1 MSFKSLEEIKAW
13 QASRQL
19 ANRAFELYSREPFSK
34 DYGLK
39 DQLNRSTGSI
49 MDNIAEGYG
58 RMGNREFINFLSYAK
73 GSCLEAKS
81 QLIRA
86 YDRNYI
92 TEAELDELEEMV
104 NKVDNLIGGFMSYLK
119 KSDFKGQK
127 FKEEQAPYNI
137 KL

>member
-1 MSFKSLEEIKAW
+1 MSFKSFEEIKAW
-13 QASRQL
+13 QAAREL
-19 ANRAFELYSREPFSK
+19 ANRAFDLYNREPFSR

-58 RMGNREFINFLSYAK
+58 RMGNRELINFLSYAK

-92 TEAELDELEEMV
+92 TKNELDEMKEIV
-104 NKVDNLIGGFMSYLK
+104 NKVNNLIGGFMSYLK
-119 KSDFKGQK
+119 KSEFKGKK
-127 FKEEQAPYNI
+127 FKEKQAPYNI